1 LKIRDLLKAAI
12 FILAVA
18 ALVVWLD
25 DESWEPLSSAVRV
38 VDGDSL
44 AVGRQRLRLLGIDAP
59 ELEQTCLRAGKAVP
73 CGRLARDHLAQLIGK
88 GALACS
94 DRGLDKHGRTL
105 AVCRWQ
111 STQEPDNGALV
122 SAGSQATIN
131 AQMVHDGWAVSYG
144 DYKALEVLA
153 ALAGRGLWELE
164 FEVPQDW
171 RRENGIGQ

>member
-1 LKIRDLLKAAI
+1 MKIRDLLKAAI

-18 ALVVWLD
+18 ALAIWLD
-25 DESWEPLSSAVRV
+25 EESWQPLGSGVRV

-44 AVGRQRLRLLGIDAP
+44 AIGGQRLRLQGIDAP

-73 CGRLARDHLAQLIGK
+73 CGLLARDHLAQLIRNA
-88 GALACS
+88 ALACS
-94 DRGLDKHGRTL
+94 ERGLDKHGRTL

-111 STQEPDNGALV
+111 SAEGPGDGALV
-122 SAGSQATIN
+122 SAGTQATIN
-131 AQMVHDGWAVSYG
+131 AQMVHDGWAVAYG

-164 FEVPQDW
+164 FDAPQDW